1 MTAGSSRA
9 STGRAMVAGP
19 ATQHPPLAMLLLSF
33 TLSALAVV
41 GAVGWAARSGSD
53 VVLVAAVALAITL
66 AAMVLLRLAGM
77 LPERIRPSRYP
88 QAAWLVPGV
97 LAVALLGPLAVA
109 SVAQAP
115 VQPGG
120 SEVGTVRGFLG
131 DVVNQYGV
139 GACRYLTSRAQD
151 AVQGRPYT
159 GSGCAAVLDQAQLP
173 GIFTDAQIDQLHYTV
188 HGRTVI
194 VTGYGD
200 RLAFVLAPAD
210 RLEQTEFQP
219 PPTPWR
225 IASDVGWLA
234 QVA

>member
-1 MTAGSSRA
+1 
-9 STGRAMVAGP
+9 
-19 ATQHPPLAMLLLSF
+19 MLLVAF

-53 VVLVAAVALAITL
+53 VVLVAAVALAIAL

-88 QAAWLVPGV
+88 HAAWLVPGV
-97 LAVALLGPLAVA
+97 LAVALLGPLAFT
-109 SVAQAP
+109 SVAAAP
-115 VQPGG
+115 VRPGG
-120 SEVGTVRGFLG
+120 SETGTVRGFLG
-131 DVVNQYGV
+131 NVVDQYGV
-139 GACRYLTSRAQD
+139 GACRYLTTGAQD

-159 GSGCAAVLDQAQLP
+159 GSGCAAVLDEAQIA
-173 GIFTDAQIDQLHYTV
+173 GIFTDAQIDRLHYTV
-188 HGRTVI
+188 HGRTVT

-210 RLEQTEFQP
+210 RREQTEFQA

-225 IASDVGWLA
+225 IASDVSWLA
-234 QVA
+234 